1 MNLSRPFIARPVAT
15 TLLAIGI
22 ALSGVFAFTKLPVA
36 PLPQVDFPT
45 ISVQASLPGASPDT
59 VATSVASPLERHL
72 GSIADVTEMTSQSSV
87 GSARI
92 TLQFGLNRDID
103 GAARDVQ
110 AAINAARAD
119 LPASLRSNP
128 TYHKVNPADAP
139 ILILALTSDT
149 LTAGQLYDSAATVLQ
164 QSLSQVDGV
173 GEVDVSGSANPA
185 VRVELEPQMLFH
197 YGIGLEDVRAAL
209 AAANA
214 NSPKGSIEFGANHV
228 QIYTNDQAS
237 KASQYR
243 DLIIAYR
250 NGAAVHLSDVAEIVD
265 SVEDLRNLGLANG
278 KRSVLV
284 LLYRQPGANIIDT
297 VDRVVA
303 MLPQLKA
310 SLPADVEV
318 MPTVDR
324 STTIRASLKD
334 TEHTLIIAVA
344 LVVMV
349 VFLFLRNWRATLI
362 PSVAVPISII
372 GTFGAMYLMG
382 FSIDNL
388 SLMALTIAT
397 GFVVDDAIVVLE
409 NISRHIEA
417 GVPRMQAAYLG
428 AREVGFTVVSISIS
442 LVAVFLPILLMG
454 GIIGRL
460 FREFAL
466 TLSLAIGV
474 SLLVSLTL
482 TPMMCSRLLNEPH
495 QRKEEGR
502 FSRWLER
509 GFQWMQRGYE
519 HTLGWSLRRPLLIL
533 LVLIATIGLN
543 VWLYVIIPKGF
554 FPQQDTG
561 RLVGGIQADQSTS
574 FQAMKGKFTE
584 MMKIVGQNPGVDS
597 VVGFTGGRA
606 TNSGFMFVQLKSKP
620 GRKLSADQIIAQL
633 RVPLADVAG
642 ARTFLQAVQD
652 IRVGGRQSN
661 AQYQFTLLADSTT
674 DLYKWGPLLT
684 EALQARPELADVNS
698 DQQQGGLESMVTIDR
713 ASAAR
718 LNIEPAQIDNT
729 LYDAFG
735 QRQVSTIYNPLNQY
749 HVVMEVAP
757 KYWQSPDMLK
767 QIYVST
773 SGGSASGAQTTN
785 ATAGTVTPP
794 VSNTSSTSTSTSAAT
809 GGTAG
814 TTATSAAAIADDS
827 ARNLA
832 INSIAASGKSSA
844 SSGAAVSTSRETMIP
859 LSAIASFGPGNT
871 PLSVNHQSQFVAS
884 TISFNLPPGKSL
896 SDATKAIYDTM
907 AELGMPGT
915 IHGSFQGTA
924 QAFQQSLSDMPLL
937 ILAALAAVYI
947 VLGVLYESYIHPL
960 TILSTLP
967 SAGVGALLAL
977 LLFQTEFSIIA
988 LIAVILLIGIVKKN
1002 AIMMIDFA
1010 IEASRQGMS
1019 SYDAIHQ
1026 ACLLRFRPIMMTT
1039 FAALLGA
1046 LPLAFGN
1053 GDGAELRAP
1062 LGIAIVGGLIV
1073 SQMLTLYTTPVVYLY
1088 MDRIRIWNVN
1098 RPRRGRVVE
1107 G

>member
-15 TLLAIGI
+15 TLLAVGI

-45 ISVQASLPGASPDT
+45 ISVQATLPGASPET

-72 GSIADVTEMTSQSSV
+72 GSIADVSEMTSQSSV
-87 GSARI
+87 GSTRI

-139 ILILALTSDT
+139 ILILALTSNT

-164 QSLSQVDGV
+164 QSLSQVDGI

-214 NSPKGSIEFGANHV
+214 NSPKGSIEFGPNHV
-228 QIYTNDQAS
+228 QLYTNDQAS
-237 KASQYR
+237 KASQYK

-250 NGAAVHLSDVAEIVD
+250 NGSAVHLSDVSEVVD
-265 SVEDLRNLGLANG
+265 SVEDLRNLGLYNG

-284 LLYRQPGANIIDT
+284 ILYRQPGANIIDT
-297 VDRVVA
+297 VDRVKG

-310 SLPADVEV
+310 SLPADVDV
-318 MPTVDR
+318 IPTVDR

-409 NISRHIEA
+409 NISRHIED
-417 GVPRMQAAYLG
+417 GVPRMKAAFLG

-454 GIIGRL
+454 GIVGRL

-466 TLSLAIGV
+466 TLSLAIAV

-495 QRKEEGR
+495 ERKEEGR
-502 FSRWLER
+502 IARWLER
-509 GFQWMQRGYE
+509 GFQSMQRGYE
-519 HTLGWSLRRPLLIL
+519 RTLGWSLRHPRLIM

-561 RLVGGIQADQSTS
+561 RMVGGIQADQSTS
-574 FQAMKGKFTE
+574 FQAMKGKFAE
-584 MMKIVGQNPGVDS
+584 MMKIVGENPAVDG
-597 VVGFTGGRA
+597 VVGFTGGRQ
-606 TNSGFMFVQLKSKP
+606 TNSGFMFVQLKPKP
-620 GRKLSADQIIAQL
+620 GRHVSADQVIQQL
-633 RVPLADVAG
+633 RGPLSDVAG
-642 ARTFLQAVQD
+642 VRTFLQAVQD

-661 AQYQFTLLADSTT
+661 AQYQFTLLADSTA
-674 DLYKWGPLLT
+674 DLYTWGPKLT

-785 ATAGTVTPP
+785 ATAGTVTAP
-794 VSNTSSTSTSTSAAT
+794 VANSNSTSASS

-814 TTATSAAAIADDS
+814 TTTSSAAAIASDS

-832 INSIAASGKSSA
+832 INSLAASGKSSA
-844 SSGAAVSTSRETMIP
+844 SSGAAVSTSKETMIP
-859 LSAIASFGPGNT
+859 LSAIASFGPGST

-907 AELGMPGT
+907 AEIGMPGT

-947 VLGVLYESYIHPL
+947 VLGILYESYIHPL

-1010 IEASRQGMS
+1010 IEASRQGLS

-1039 FAALLGA
+1039 CAALLGA

-1088 MDRIRIWNVN
+1088 MDRMRVWWEARSR
-1098 RPRRGRVVE
+1098 RPRGRARA
-1107 G
+1107 

>member
-15 TLLAIGI
+15 TLLAVGI

-45 ISVQASLPGASPDT
+45 ISVQATLPGASPET

-72 GSIADVTEMTSQSSV
+72 GSIADVSEMTSQSSV
-87 GSARI
+87 GSTRI

-139 ILILALTSDT
+139 ILILALTSNT

-164 QSLSQVDGV
+164 QSLSQVDGI

-214 NSPKGSIEFGANHV
+214 NSPKGSIEFGPNHV
-228 QIYTNDQAS
+228 QLYTNDQAS
-237 KASQYR
+237 KASQYK

-250 NGAAVHLSDVAEIVD
+250 NGSAVHLSDVSEVVD
-265 SVEDLRNLGLANG
+265 SVEDLRNLGLYNG

-284 LLYRQPGANIIDT
+284 ILYRQPDANIIDT
-297 VDRVVA
+297 VDRVKG

-310 SLPADVEV
+310 SLPADVDV
-318 MPTVDR
+318 IPTVDR

-409 NISRHIEA
+409 NISRHIED
-417 GVPRMQAAYLG
+417 GVPRMKAAFLG

-454 GIIGRL
+454 GIVGRL

-466 TLSLAIGV
+466 TLSLAIAV

-495 QRKEEGR
+495 ERKEEGR
-502 FSRWLER
+502 IARWLER
-509 GFQWMQRGYE
+509 GFQSMQRGYE
-519 HTLGWSLRRPLLIL
+519 RTLGWSLRHPRLIM

-561 RLVGGIQADQSTS
+561 RMVGGIQADQSTS
-574 FQAMKGKFTE
+574 FQAMKGKFAE
-584 MMKIVGQNPGVDS
+584 MMKIVGENPAVDG
-597 VVGFTGGRA
+597 VVGFTGGRQ
-606 TNSGFMFVQLKSKP
+606 TNSGFMFVQLKPKP
-620 GRKLSADQIIAQL
+620 GRHVSADQVIQQL
-633 RVPLADVAG
+633 RGPLSDVAG
-642 ARTFLQAVQD
+642 VRTFLQAVQD

-661 AQYQFTLLADSTT
+661 AQYQFTLLADSTA
-674 DLYKWGPLLT
+674 DLYTWGPKLT

-785 ATAGTVTPP
+785 ATAGTVTAP
-794 VSNTSSTSTSTSAAT
+794 VANSNSTSASN

-814 TTATSAAAIADDS
+814 TTTSSAAAIASDS

-832 INSIAASGKSSA
+832 INSLAASGKSSA
-844 SSGAAVSTSRETMIP
+844 SSGAAVSTSKETMIP
-859 LSAIASFGPGNT
+859 LSAIASFGPGST

-907 AELGMPGT
+907 AEIGMPGT

-947 VLGVLYESYIHPL
+947 VLGILYESYIHPL

-1010 IEASRQGMS
+1010 IEASRQGLS

-1039 FAALLGA
+1039 CAALLGA

-1088 MDRIRIWNVN
+1088 MDRMRVWWEARSR
-1098 RPRRGRVVE
+1098 RPRGRARA
-1107 G
+1107 